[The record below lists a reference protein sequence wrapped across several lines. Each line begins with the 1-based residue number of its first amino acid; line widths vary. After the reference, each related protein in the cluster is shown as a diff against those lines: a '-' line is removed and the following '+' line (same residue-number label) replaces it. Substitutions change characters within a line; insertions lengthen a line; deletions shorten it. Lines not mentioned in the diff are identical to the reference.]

1 MARNDTPRS
10 FRFQPDE
17 IELLERLADKHGGA
31 KAAVIAGLRA
41 LDGKGGVSQKDV
53 LDWIRRNTK

>member
-1 MARNDTPRS
+1 MARHDTPRS

-17 IELLERLADKHGGA
+17 IVLLERLAEKHGGA

-41 LDGKGGVSQKDV
+41 LEAQRELS
-53 LDWIRRNTK
+53 NTALLRILKERLG